1 MKHLLPCGSQL
12 YYELHGN
19 TNAEITLIFLGG
31 LSQSTMAW
39 QAYLPAFSENYR
51 ILLVDLMFQGQSDN
65 PSQFRTF
72 KEHAEDLHHL
82 LQSLS
87 SNKIVPIGISYG
99 GAVAMRLMYY
109 FPQNIY
115 KGVLMATFAHKTP
128 FFDAIGDA
136 WQRALQVGGYPLML
150 DVMLPFVLGQHYF
163 QNPLIPIET
172 LKQMRISNDLS
183 IDRLAKLMTATAISE
198 DFRPNLQEIQIPTLV
213 ICGEEDILCTPEM
226 HQEIVKA
233 MPNAIYKEI
242 PNVGHTLN
250 LEAIPQTVELIKA
263 FLAS

>member
-1 MKHLLPCGSQL
+1 
-12 YYELHGN
+12 
-19 TNAEITLIFLGG
+19 
-31 LSQSTMAW
+31 
-39 QAYLPAFSENYR
+39 
-51 ILLVDLMFQGQSDN
+51 
-65 PSQFRTF
+65 
-72 KEHAEDLHHL
+72 
-82 LQSLS
+82 
-87 SNKIVPIGISYG
+87 
-99 GAVAMRLMYY
+99 
-109 FPQNIY
+109 
-115 KGVLMATFAHKTP
+115 
-128 FFDAIGDA
+128 
-136 WQRALQVGGYPLML
+136 
-150 DVMLPFVLGQHYF
+150 
-163 QNPLIPIET
+163 
-172 LKQMRISNDLS
+172 MRISNDLS